1 MQATHLDAERRY
13 EQLRLE
19 ARKLAEASL
28 PAKYNAVI
36 SLKGIDSYSL
46 ARAKAWRVSDK
57 RKVDWEWTTGYNVY
71 SLRYPKRFELAIWKS
86 DILCGLSIGRP
97 SYNGSRLRIDFVER
111 APDNCPLRGQV
122 MQINLLAA
130 EAYALGLGADEL
142 RIMHPSNQEL
152 VNYYSRYGYKYVKG
166 SMGLEDVHE
175 QKPHYL
181 YKRL

>member
-13 EQLRLE
+13 ELYRSESRQY
-19 ARKLAEASL
+19 AQAAL
-28 PAKYNAVI
+28 PQKYKAVV
-36 SLKGIDSYSL
+36 SLKGIDPRSL
-46 ARAKAWRVSDK
+46 ARAKAWEASER
-57 RKVDWEWTTGYNVY
+57 REVDWNWTKGYEVY
-71 SLRYPKRFELAIWKS
+71 SLRYPKRFELAIWKD

-97 SYNGSRLRIDFVER
+97 SYNGSRLRLDFTER

-130 EAYALGLGADEL
+130 ESYALRIGADEM

-152 VNYYSRYGYKYVKG
+152 VNYYARHGYKYVKG
-166 SMGLEDVHE
+166 TMDFDDAHE
-175 QKPHYL
+175 RNPHYL